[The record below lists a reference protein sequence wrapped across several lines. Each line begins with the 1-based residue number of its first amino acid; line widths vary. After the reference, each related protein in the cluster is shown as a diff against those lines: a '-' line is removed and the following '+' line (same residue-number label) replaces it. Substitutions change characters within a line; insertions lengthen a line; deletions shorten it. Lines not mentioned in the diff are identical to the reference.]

1 MQNIYKKLNQV
12 QSELKAPKSQINKFG
27 NYNYRNQED
36 ILEAVKPLLHKYN
49 LALYLQDN
57 IVFDNSRHYVE
68 ATATLVDIESGA
80 TIVTKAL
87 AREEEVKK
95 GMDGSQITGA
105 SSSYAR
111 KYCLNGL
118 FLIDDTKDSDYTN
131 GIEAVNHY
139 IEKKNATAP
148 VVEPV
153 KPSFSTDKCE
163 NCGAGIITAVAV
175 YSKNKFGKKLCRT
188 CQEKEN
194 KWTKKK

>member
-1 MQNIYKKLNQV
+1 MQNIYKKLNLV
-12 QSELKAPKSQINKFG
+12 QQELKAPKSQVNKFG

-36 ILEAVKPLLHKYN
+36 ILEAVKPLLHKYE
-49 LALYLQDN
+49 LTLFLQDK
-57 IVFDNSRHYVE
+57 IVFDNNRHYVE
-68 ATATLVDIESGA
+68 AEATLVDIESGS

-118 FLIDDTKDSDYTN
+118 FLIDDTKDSDFTN
-131 GIEAVNHY
+131 GVESVTRY
-139 IEKKNATAP
+139 IESKQTAPKP
-148 VVEPV
+148 VVEPT
-153 KPSFSTDKCE
+153 KPTFSTEKCE
-163 NCGAGIITAVAV
+163 KCGAGIITLVAN

-188 CQEKEN
+188 CQESEK
-194 KWTKKK
+194 